1 MNELVPHFPVLQVVL
16 PLMTAPLIVLVKN
29 KNAAWFL
36 ATLCAFI
43 GFYISAELLQS
54 VRASGEIIYEI
65 GAWPRHVGIVY
76 RIDVVNAYI
85 LMIIS
90 SIAIFVFPYAKYSV
104 EKEIEEHKIHFFYAA
119 MVLCLTGLMGITATG
134 DAFNVF
140 VFLEI
145 SSLSTYSLV
154 AMGDKKGEA
163 PRASLAAYRYLI
175 MGTIGGTFIL
185 LGIGFLY
192 MMTGTL
198 NMAELAE
205 KIPTLADTTTVRA
218 ALAFITVGSSI
229 KLALFPL
236 HMWLPNTY
244 TYAPSVVSAFL
255 SSTATKVSYYVLL
268 RVLFTIF
275 GVALATQAAHLKF
288 IIGPM
293 ALVAVYL
300 GSLNAIKQSNIKK
313 LLAFSSIA
321 QIGYMVLGLSFN
333 NINGLTGGIVHLF
346 NHALMKG
353 GLFLV
358 VGCIYYR
365 MSSVDLKDLKGIG
378 RLMPWTMFAF
388 TLGGLGMI
396 GVPLTAGFISKWY
409 LVLGALDNGSWL
421 MAASILI
428 ASLLAVIYIFKV
440 LEVAYFQKPDE
451 GLVGKIKE
459 APIAMLVPT
468 YALILA
474 SIYFGIET
482 DPMLSAAQEAAEMLW
497 NIGTKG
503 GA

>member
-1 MNELVPHFPVLQVVL
+1 MNALVPHFPVLQVVI
-16 PLMTAPLIVLVKN
+16 PLITAPLIVLVRN
-29 KNAAWFL
+29 KTAAWFL

-43 GFYISAELLQS
+43 GFYISVDLLQT
-54 VRASGEIIYEI
+54 VRTSGPITYEI
-65 GAWPRHVGIVY
+65 GNWPRHVGIVY
-76 RIDVVNAYI
+76 HIDVANAYI
-85 LMIIS
+85 LTIIS
-90 SIAIFVFPYAKYSV
+90 AIAIFVFPYAKLSV
-104 EKEIEEHKIHFFYAA
+104 EKEIDEHKIHFFYAA
-119 MVLCLTGLMGITATG
+119 MILCLTGLMGIAATG

-145 SSLSTYSLV
+145 SSLSTYAIV
-154 AMGDKKGEA
+154 AMGDKEGEP

-185 LGIGFLY
+185 LVIGFLY

-198 NMAELAE
+198 NMAELSE
-205 KIPTLADTTTVRA
+205 KIPALSETTTIRA

-244 TYAPSVVSAFL
+244 THAPSVVSAFL

-268 RVLFTIF
+268 RVLFTWF
-275 GVALATQAAHLKF
+275 GVALAEQATHLKF
-288 IIGPM
+288 IIAPM
-293 ALVAVYL
+293 ALIAIFL
-300 GSLNAIKQSNIKK
+300 GSLNAIKQTNIKK

-333 NINGLTGGIVHLF
+333 NINGLTGGIIHLF

-358 VGCIYYR
+358 VGCIYFR
-365 MSSVDLKDLKGIG
+365 MDSVDLKDLKGIG

-388 TLGGLGMI
+388 TLGGLGLI
-396 GVPLTAGFISKWY
+396 GVPFTAGFISKWY
-409 LVLGALDNGSWL
+409 LVLGALDSGAWW
-421 MAASILI
+421 MAGLILI
-428 ASLLAVIYIFKV
+428 ASLLAVVYIFKV
-440 LEVAYFQKPDE
+440 LEVAYFHEPEE
-451 GLVGKIKE
+451 GRVVKE
-459 APIAMLVPT
+459 APLGMLVPT
-468 YALILA
+468 YVLILA
-474 SIYFGIET
+474 SIYFGINT

-497 NIGTKG
+497 NIGVPQG